1 MQLENITNRSKSE
14 TKRSYDDACGLAHAL
29 DLIGERWAMLV
40 LRELAYG
47 PRRFSGLKRDLSG
60 ISANVLTQRL
70 TELESRGLVRKAK
83 LPPPAS
89 VQVYEATDWGLE
101 AIPLIARLGRWAA
114 RSPLHDPT
122 LPMSH
127 VSIIMSL
134 QTLISPERA
143 EGFDARVGFRFG
155 DADYVTTVHNGRLDV
170 ERTEPKDTPVTFIGD
185 PTAVAG
191 VIHGGAPFETI
202 RVEGDLGLAQ
212 RFIDLFVLP
221 TKVETATALA

>member
-1 MQLENITNRSKSE
+1 MQLEKLTNRSKSE
-14 TKRSYDDACGLAHAL
+14 TKRSYEDACGLAHAL

-47 PRRFSGLKRDLSG
+47 PRRFSGLKRDLTG
-60 ISANVLTQRL
+60 ISANILTQRL
-70 TELESRGLVRKAK
+70 SELETRGLVRKAK

-101 AIPLIARLGRWAA
+101 AIPVIARLGRWAA

-134 QTLISPERA
+134 QTLIAPERA
-143 EGFDARVGFRFG
+143 AGFDARVGFRFG
-155 DADYVTTVHNGRLDV
+155 DADYVTTVRDGRVDV
-170 ERTEPKDTPVTFIGD
+170 ERTEPTDCPVVFAGTPTE
-185 PTAVAG
+185 VAA
-191 VIHGGAPFETI
+191 VIHGGAPLDSI
-202 RVEGDLGLAQ
+202 QISGDLDLAR

-221 TKVETATALA
+221 AKVEAASPLA